1 MYAPFLR
8 ANIELG
14 KALHYKEIDGATRT
28 KKYLR
33 TSHVHLTSNKNIL
46 RSTFLAQFSSAA
58 ENKPP

>member
-14 KALHYKEIDGATRT
+14 KALHYTEIDGATRT

-33 TSHVHLTSNKNIL
+33 TSHVHLTSN
-46 RSTFLAQFSSAA
+46 
-58 ENKPP
+58 